1 MHIASIGIDLN
12 KTTAEQHSPGNARQ
26 LVGDRDH
33 DLSPRCPR
41 SAEQGSYAHNP
52 GAPGSSKS
60 HPPLLHL
67 SWLSEWPTI
76 GATGSM

>member
-12 KTTAEQHSPGNARQ
+12 KTTAEQHSLGTARQ

-52 GAPGSSKS
+52 RRMPIRVRYVE
-60 HPPLLHL
+60 PC
-67 SWLSEWPTI
+67 
-76 GATGSM
+76 